1 MSNLIR
7 DLSTARD
14 AISSAFAAAGVRGLV
29 HAVDIDTGHEVGI
42 DADESVVA
50 ASVFKIPVLVE
61 LCRQY
66 AEGLRSPTERVRVGA
81 DDWRVGGG
89 TGIAAMLDD
98 VELSLRDLAF
108 LMMSVSD
115 NRATDVIA
123 SLVGLDEVNA
133 TMRRFGLERTVVEL
147 DCTGLFATIAEDLG
161 MDLDSLEAALASGT
175 VSDDLDRAMR
185 AMRCVTPE
193 QTDRTTPREATS
205 LLAGLWRDEVI
216 GAEAAA
222 EVRRILGQ
230 QAWPHR
236 LMAGFPD
243 SRIRVSGKTGTLF
256 FVRNEVGVIEFPDG
270 QRYAVAVFLQEPT
283 SEQRNPDADR
293 VIGDAARI
301 AVDYLRA
308 SQSIA
313 AA

>member
-1 MSNLIR
+1 MIR
-7 DLSTARD
+7 DLSAVRD
-14 AISSAFAAAGVRGLV
+14 AIEGAFRAAGVRGLV
-29 HAVDIDTGHEVGI
+29 HAVDIDTGHEVGV
-42 DADESVVA
+42 DADELVVS

-66 AEGLRSPTERVRVGA
+66 EQGLHSPTERVRVAA
-81 DDWRVGGG
+81 DAWRVGGT

-123 SLVGLDEVNA
+123 GLVGLDRVNA
-133 TMRRFGLERTVVEL
+133 TMRDFGLVDTVVEA
-147 DCTGLFATIAEDLG
+147 DCTGLFDTIVEDLG
-161 MDLDSLEAALASGT
+161 IDLDELEASLAAGA
-175 VSDDLDRAMR
+175 VGPELDRAMR

-193 QTDRTTPREATS
+193 QTDRTTPRETTA
-205 LLAGLWRDEVI
+205 LLAALWRDEVI
-216 GAEAAA
+216 GEDAAA

-256 FVRNEVGVIEFPDG
+256 FVRNEVGVVEFPDG
-270 QRYAVAVFLQEPT
+270 QRFAVAVFLQEPT

-293 VIGDAARI
+293 VIGTAARL

-308 SQSIA
+308 SQSMLA
-313 AA
+313 A